1 MKKLAKVL
9 YCIGKVIVA
18 YAILLL
24 TLAIAILVATSS
36 EYGARNSPKFASKE
50 VSVVW
55 QNTDM
60 AACIVT
66 DGHAIYT
73 YETEEP
79 LEVGAMLTLT
89 CFDKGVARDISAEGL
104 TSDMNKMYD
113 LGRGMVLICFVA
125 IMISLVCQLIAAI
138 IAQPKE
144 RVEQS

>member
-9 YCIGKVIVA
+9 YCIGKVVVA

-24 TLAIAILVATSS
+24 VLAIAILIVTSS
-36 EYGARNSPKFASKE
+36 EYGTRNSPKFASKE

-79 LEVGAMLTLT
+79 LEVGATLTLT
-89 CFDKGVARDISAEGL
+89 CFDKGVARDISAESL
-104 TSDMNKMYD
+104 TSDVNKMYD
-113 LGRGMVLICFVA
+113 LGSNMILICFVSELLA
-125 IMISLVCQLIAAI
+125 LACEVAAVVV
-138 IAQPKE
+138 AQPKE
-144 RVEQS
+144 TVEQE